1 MISTC
6 KCTYQRLSILY
17 GGSVCGEDK
26 LTGDCVQR
34 ALTEANDRCYSSC
47 RMQCFKKTYDYV
59 AVHSTTIPFE
69 EKNLDENEISILKST
84 FSNISKMRDN
94 LIRLTVYYGS
104 TERSV
109 LSHRPKYEPIEV
121 FSVIGGYTGFW
132 LGVSFV
138 AFLEWIERFLSRV
151 SRRFRLKNERR
162 SSPNCRFFRGRNSLV
177 G

>member
-1 MISTC
+1 MKLIQKSAFVTL
-6 KCTYQRLSILY
+6 YLSSQHLKIFL
-17 GGSVCGEDK
+17 K
-26 LTGDCVQR
+26 L
-34 ALTEANDRCYSSC
+34 
-47 RMQCFKKTYDYV
+47 
-59 AVHSTTIPFE
+59 
-69 EKNLDENEISILKST
+69 
-84 FSNISKMRDN
+84 FSRRDN

-151 SRRFRLKNERR
+151 SRRFRLKKRTSELTKLSVFPWKKQSRGVVSPRFSDRSIERGMQKQL
-162 SSPNCRFFRGRNSLV
+162 PFKFNRNV
-177 G
+177 WFD